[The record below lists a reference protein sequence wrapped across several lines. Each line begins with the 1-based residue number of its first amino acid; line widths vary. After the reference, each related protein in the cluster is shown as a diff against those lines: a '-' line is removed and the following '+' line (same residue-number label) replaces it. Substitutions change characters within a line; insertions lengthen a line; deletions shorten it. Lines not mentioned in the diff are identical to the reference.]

1 MKGSVIPGRITEARE
16 ARVLSMGDLA
26 DRIGVTR
33 QSVSKYERGI
43 MNPSPDV
50 LQSIS
55 FLLRFPIDF
64 FYKEEMGMAAGRSPL
79 FFRSKSNITKKAK
92 TACKHQVKWVG
103 EVKGQLEKYVEF
115 LDQKP
120 PTIDINHEDL
130 QDKDIE
136 ELALSVRREW
146 ELGDAPVGDLIGIL
160 ENQGIIVAQFAGNE
174 FCSFNGIDAYSAW
187 CDGAPYI
194 IYNAKQ
200 KSAVRTRFS
209 LLHELGHLIMHS
221 SISEEDSIKKEIV
234 DFADMQADRFAAAFL
249 LPATSFPND
258 VRGTSLAY
266 LEIIKKKWGAA
277 MSAMIK
283 RCETMNLLTCSQ
295 IDYLNRQLTTNIYW
309 YKEPLDDVL
318 EIEPPEMLRDA
329 VYLLIDNNI
338 ITRDTFLNKCALPAK
353 DLQCICSL
361 PDDFFDSCM
370 RKQKPVL
377 KVVKTKENE

>member
-92 TACKHQVKWVG
+92 TACKHQVKWVR

-174 FCSFNGIDAYSAW
+174 FCSLDR
-187 CDGAPYI
+187 
-194 IYNAKQ
+194 
-200 KSAVRTRFS
+200 KS
-209 LLHELGHLIMHS
+209 
-221 SISEEDSIKKEIV
+221 
-234 DFADMQADRFAAAFL
+234 
-249 LPATSFPND
+249 
-258 VRGTSLAY
+258 
-266 LEIIKKKWGAA
+266 
-277 MSAMIK
+277 
-283 RCETMNLLTCSQ
+283 
-295 IDYLNRQLTTNIYW
+295 
-309 YKEPLDDVL
+309 
-318 EIEPPEMLRDA
+318 
-329 VYLLIDNNI
+329 
-338 ITRDTFLNKCALPAK
+338 
-353 DLQCICSL
+353 
-361 PDDFFDSCM
+361 
-370 RKQKPVL
+370 
-377 KVVKTKENE
+377 VV